1 MREDKES
8 ETDEPTMF
16 NSNVFFRD
24 CWQVKIKIN
33 MRRKTKRSAPNQS
46 SGKLIRKFES
56 QLAVGD

>member
-8 ETDEPTMF
+8 ETDEPTD
-16 NSNVFFRD
+16 NVCFRD
-24 CWQVKIKIN
+24 CWQVKKKIN
-33 MRRKTKRSAPNQS
+33 VRRKTKRSAPNQS